1 MLRGTV
7 GRIRVLG
14 KRRRVRWIS
23 CLVKAECVA
32 SYPGAELKR
41 LDAHSV
47 GPLQLD
53 TAKSFL
59 MVEVINGGKNGRL
72 HLMQE

>member
-1 MLRGTV
+1 M
-7 GRIRVLG
+7 
-14 KRRRVRWIS
+14 
-23 CLVKAECVA
+23 A

-59 MVEVINGGKNGRL
+59 MVEVINGGKNGQL